1 MPAQLSVHS
10 LCVCHLV
17 HIVRGDGNLLRK
29 RSLDPDAITQRADM
43 PREVRRP
50 KGKLRQASGMPQDQF
65 LETDC
70 GLSLQDVVAVD
81 LLIKHQHWRLEE
93 VLLQPLLIVSA
104 AELGLG
110 HGGRTCNVIKHA

>member
-1 MPAQLSVHS
+1 
-10 LCVCHLV
+10 
-17 HIVRGDGNLLRK
+17 
-29 RSLDPDAITQRADM
+29 M

-81 LLIKHQHWRLEE
+81 LLI
-93 VLLQPLLIVSA
+93 
-104 AELGLG
+104 
-110 HGGRTCNVIKHA
+110 